1 MEAIEGSSY
10 DAYVGMVVSDAI
22 EHSRDDNFINE
33 CEWLERHGFIR
44 TISLDNVC
52 FKNQHFKICDQY
64 YSVMVSTGAMNNLL
78 RCMSQGEWIWQGNLS
93 LTQAV
98 LMPEQQTDLDYDPA
112 NYTALK
118 YISENGLQ
126 DAFAEWKQSCETLDD
141 DDEVNA
147 LNYLVASKDYP
158 RYLWW
163 SRKGPGI
170 YRYVGWG
177 VMKDYSWKGAQFDD

>member
-64 YSVMVSTGAMNNLL
+64 YSVMVQYDAVNKCWTCTSCDRRNDLWTTINFLF
-78 RCMSQGEWIWQGNLS
+78 REWIPGGTGRNR
-93 LTQAV
+93 A
-98 LMPEQQTDLDYDPA
+98 YRG
-112 NYTALK
+112 TA
-118 YISENGLQ
+118 
-126 DAFAEWKQSCETLDD
+126 
-141 DDEVNA
+141 
-147 LNYLVASKDYP
+147 
-158 RYLWW
+158 
-163 SRKGPGI
+163 
-170 YRYVGWG
+170 
-177 VMKDYSWKGAQFDD
+177 